1 MRVSYK
7 WLRDYVQVDLS
18 PSELGDKLTL
28 AGIAVEEIID
38 LGEPYRA
45 LRVGRIEEIKPHP
58 EAGNLLVCLVQIS
71 DGRVTVIT
79 AARNLQPGDVVPVIL
94 SGARLPNGNLIEE
107 TMFKGIKSSGMLC
120 SEEELGLARSSQGI
134 MTLPPGTPLDAELPK
149 VLGLDDTV
157 FVLELTANRADCY
170 GMLGVAR
177 EVAAITGQELTY
189 PEMTFTESEIS
200 VHDLARVS
208 VEDPD
213 LCPRYAGRVLL
224 DLKIGESPLWLKTRL
239 LAAGM
244 RPINNMV
251 DITNYVMLEMNQ
263 PLHAFD
269 LDQIAEKKIVVRRA
283 RSQERLITL
292 DEQERELNEEV
303 LLIADAQKGQCLA
316 GVMGG
321 CDSEVSAGTSRVFL
335 ESAYFSP
342 VSIRR
347 TSQRY
352 ALRSEAALRFGKGL
366 DQAGVVNA
374 LDRTAHLVQSLGI
387 GRVAKGVIDIEESPV
402 KPRKV
407 LFRPEKINSL
417 LGTELST
424 AYMVDTLARLSFKMV
439 TEENKDYVLAP
450 TYRLDVENDADLAE
464 EIARLYGYDNIP
476 TTFPQTKE
484 VGVLSPRQEFEAKLR
499 HLMLGYGLTEVMNY
513 SFHGKRVFD
522 RMRIPVGHELRR
534 TVEMMVPLSEE
545 GSIMRTTLLAGILE
559 TLSYNAKRKHDDLS
573 VFELARVYLPT
584 EQGALPQEP
593 LYLGGA
599 LMGRAFEAGWAQP
612 QKQVDFYDA
621 KGIIE
626 RLLTDLRIRGWSF
639 KPQTHPSLHP
649 GRTAVLEVN
658 GESCGYIGEIH
669 PAVKEEYNLN
679 STAIL
684 FELNIEALW
693 AAVEERS
700 FKVKPIPK
708 FPPVLRDLA
717 IVLPQEVSVQ
727 EIQDLFRRV
736 GGAALEDFHLFD
748 VYQGENIPVGQR
760 SLAFSLTFRL
770 EDRTLQDD
778 EVNTVIERIIQE
790 LSARFQAT
798 IRR

>member
-1 MRVSYK
+1 MRVSYR

-28 AGIAVEEIID
+28 AGFEVDEILD
-38 LGEPYRA
+38 LGETYRA
-45 LRVGRIEEIKPHP
+45 LRVGRIEQIQPHP
-58 EAGNLLVCLVQIS
+58 EADHLLVCQVKIS
-71 DGRVTVIT
+71 DGLVTVIT
-79 AARNLQPGDVVPVIL
+79 AAKNLKTGDLVPIILPGE
-94 SGARLPNGNLIEE
+94 RLPTGKLIEE
-107 TMFKGIKSSGMLC
+107 TSFKGIKSSGMLC
-120 SEEELGLARSSQGI
+120 SEEELGLARSSRGI
-134 MTLPPGTPLDAELPK
+134 MTLPVGTPLDAELYK

-170 GMLGVAR
+170 GMLGIAR
-177 EVAAITGQELTY
+177 EVAAITGQELKY
-189 PEMTFTESEIS
+189 PTLTVTENEPSI
-200 VHDLARVS
+200 HDLVQVS
-208 VEDPD
+208 VEAPD

-224 DLKIGESPLWLKTRL
+224 DLKIGDSPLWLKTRL

-269 LDQIAEKKIVVRRA
+269 LDRMEDNRIVVRRA
-283 RSQERLITL
+283 RPQEYLTTL
-292 DEQERELNEEV
+292 DEQERELNEEI
-303 LLIADAQKGQCLA
+303 LLIADARKGQCIA

-321 CDSEVSAGTSRVFL
+321 CDSEVSAGTSRIFL

-352 ALRSEAALRFGKGL
+352 ALRSEAAIRFGKGL
-366 DQAGVVNA
+366 DQAGVVKA
-374 LDRTAHLVQSLGI
+374 LDRAANLAQSLGV
-387 GRVAKGVIDIEESPV
+387 GRIAKGVIDIEHSPV
-402 KPRKV
+402 KPRKI
-407 LFRPEKINSL
+407 LFRPEKINSI
-417 LGTELST
+417 LGTKLSED
-424 AYMVDTLARLSFKMV
+424 YMVDTLKRLSFQMV
-439 TEENKDYVLAP
+439 TEGNKEFALVP

-484 VGVLSPRQEFEAKLR
+484 VGGLTPKQELEGRIR

-513 SFHGKRVFD
+513 SFHGKKVFD
-522 RMRIPVGHELRR
+522 RMRIPAGHSLRH

-559 TLSYNAKRKHDDLS
+559 TLSYNAKRKQDDLS
-573 VFELARVYLPT
+573 VFELARIYLPT
-584 EQGALPQEP
+584 DEGALPKEP
-593 LYLGGA
+593 LHLAGA
-599 LMGRAFEAGWAQP
+599 LMGCAFEAGWNQP
-612 QKQVDFYDA
+612 QRQVDFYDG

-626 RLLTDLRIRGWSF
+626 RLLTDLRIKGWSF
-639 KPQTHPSLHP
+639 KAQTHPSLHP
-649 GRTAVLEVN
+649 GRTAVLELN
-658 GESCGYIGEIH
+658 GKNCGYVGETH
-669 PAVKEEYNLN
+669 PAVKEEYNLT
-679 STAIL
+679 STAVL
-684 FELNIEALW
+684 FELDVEALW
-693 AAVEERS
+693 EAREERI

-717 IVLPQEVSVQ
+717 IVLPQEVSVR
-727 EIQDLFRRV
+727 EVHNLFREA

-748 VYQGENIPVGQR
+748 VYQGENIPAGWR

-778 EVNTVIERIIQE
+778 EVNTIIDRIIHE
-790 LSARFQAT
+790 LSSGFGAT
-798 IRR
+798 IRQ